1 MKPHLQRPA
10 PPGYLQPA
18 KILTLGTAVK
28 RLSLKCHLQ
37 LATKAED
44 RSLIS
49 QFDIPRCQIRTTDM
63 FLKSLGGLAQPC
75 MYVLGLNLVLASQ
88 KVVLFNERQAI
99 SPILGL
105 FRPLCSCANIFCFL
119 CKGQQWHRAQWWRLR
134 IQSENLHKDER
145 SYQREV
151 SLLNYTF
158 QWIRTKLKNVVD
170 IRSLG
175 WLLKRSIFQHVN
187 SSLSTWL
194 YLTLSPVSIL
204 SAEIGNLCHTVSA
217 SPEGQ

>member
-1 MKPHLQRPA
+1 
-10 PPGYLQPA
+10 
-18 KILTLGTAVK
+18 
-28 RLSLKCHLQ
+28 
-37 LATKAED
+37 
-44 RSLIS
+44 
-49 QFDIPRCQIRTTDM
+49 M
-63 FLKSLGGLAQPC
+63 F
-75 MYVLGLNLVLASQ
+75 GLNLALISNCKWSNVTFLMLQIQLFLKFWVCLGHFILMQMFSLFSMQ
-88 KVVLFNERQAI
+88 KTAR
-99 SPILGL
+99 
-105 FRPLCSCANIFCFL
+105 
-119 CKGQQWHRAQWWRLR
+119 HRAQWWCLR

-145 SYQREV
+145 SYQWEV

-158 QWIRTKLKNVVD
+158 QWIQTKLKNVVD

-204 SAEIGNLCHTVSA
+204 PAEIGNLCHTVSA

>member
-1 MKPHLQRPA
+1 M
-10 PPGYLQPA
+10 
-18 KILTLGTAVK
+18 
-28 RLSLKCHLQ
+28 
-37 LATKAED
+37 
-44 RSLIS
+44 
-49 QFDIPRCQIRTTDM
+49 
-63 FLKSLGGLAQPC
+63 
-75 MYVLGLNLVLASQ
+75 LGLNPALTSCCMRS
-88 KVVLFNERQAI
+88 KVTLFNECRKSSYFSNSGFAQTT
-99 SPILGL
+99 LL
-105 FRPLCSCANIFCFL
+105 SCKCFLCFL
-119 CKGQQWHRAQWWRLR
+119 CKEQQWHRAQWWRLG

-151 SLLNYTF
+151 SLLNYSF
-158 QWIRTKLKNVVD
+158 QWIQTKLKNVVD

-204 SAEIGNLCHTVSA
+204 PAEIGNLCHTVSA